1 MANITSANAVFS
13 LSVPDLNIAAN
24 LQGFAA
30 DDIFDTESVEAG
42 EVQMGVDGIL
52 SVGFVYAIVKQSI
65 SLQADSP
72 SNALFEAWFQA
83 EQAAVDKY
91 RASATVTLK
100 SSNRIFVLTN
110 GTLVSYAPI
119 PDAKKVLSPRKFG
132 LAWQSVQALPI

>member
-13 LSVPDLNIAAN
+13 LSVPDIGIAAN
-24 LQGFAA
+24 LPGFAA

-42 EVQMGVDGIL
+42 EVQLGVDGYL
-52 SVGFVYAIVKQSI
+52 STGFVFAIIKQSI

-72 SNALFEAWFQA
+72 SNALFEAWYAA
-83 EQAAVDKY
+83 ERAAIDKY

-100 SSNRIFVLTN
+100 SIGRVYALNN
-110 GTLVSYAPI
+110 GTLVTYSPM

-132 LAWQSVQALPI
+132 LAWQSITMLPI